1 MSMLTNVEKPAMDQ
15 QAMELR
21 AFSQYSLKRHVEHQ
35 SIITKG
41 SRFIQRF

>member
-1 MSMLTNVEKPAMDQ
+1 MLTDVEKPAMDQ
-15 QAMELR
+15 QAMKLRR